1 MDTAVEIR
9 LNNGYT
15 VFKYAG
21 NTTNLNSQ
29 SWMDKMFATVRRMEK
44 STLLLYSDLKKTEET
59 LEDVGLDS
67 KEFSCMGGGFP
78 VRVEE
83 VGVIGA
89 ILVSNQ
95 SHFINHDIIVK
106 ALSRYLHID
115 GTKDKSLVK
124 KAKVKYPDA
133 SMSAGLVARR
143 NKKKRKSGR
152 EPWDRSPESFSGLFA
167 F

>member
-1 MDTAVEIR
+1 MTVEEVITVLAMQEEILQFNHFTNEDAWALGNLLVAESRKRGMDTAVEIR

-59 LEDVGLDS
+59 LEEVGLDS

-115 GTKDKSLVK
+115 EVPRIRAL
-124 KAKVKYPDA
+124 
-133 SMSAGLVARR
+133 
-143 NKKKRKSGR
+143 
-152 EPWDRSPESFSGLFA
+152 
-167 F
+167 

>member
-1 MDTAVEIR
+1 MTVEEVITVLAMQEEILQFNHFTNEDAWALGNLLVAESRKRGMDTAVEIR

-67 KEFSCMGGGFP
+67 KEFSCMAGGFP

-115 GTKDKSLVK
+115 EVPRIRAL
-124 KAKVKYPDA
+124 
-133 SMSAGLVARR
+133 
-143 NKKKRKSGR
+143 
-152 EPWDRSPESFSGLFA
+152 
-167 F
+167 

>member
-1 MDTAVEIR
+1 MTVEEVITVLAMQEEILQFNHFTNEDAWALGNLLVAESRKRGMDTAVEIR

-67 KEFSCMGGGFP
+67 KKFSCMGGGFP

-115 GTKDKSLVK
+115 EVPRIRAL
-124 KAKVKYPDA
+124 
-133 SMSAGLVARR
+133 
-143 NKKKRKSGR
+143 
-152 EPWDRSPESFSGLFA
+152 
-167 F
+167 

>member
-1 MDTAVEIR
+1 MTVEEVITVLAMQEEILQFNHFTNEDAWALGNLLVAESRKRGMDTAVEIR

-29 SWMDKMFATVRRMEK
+29 SWIDKMFATVRRMEK

-59 LEDVGLDS
+59 LEDAGLDP
-67 KEFSCMGGGFP
+67 KEYSCMGGGFP

-89 ILVSNQ
+89 VLVSGQ

-115 GTKDKSLVK
+115 EVPRIRAL
-124 KAKVKYPDA
+124 
-133 SMSAGLVARR
+133 
-143 NKKKRKSGR
+143 
-152 EPWDRSPESFSGLFA
+152 
-167 F
+167 

>member
-1 MDTAVEIR
+1 MTVEEVITVLAMQEEILQFNHFTNEDAWALGNLLVAESRKRGMDTAVEIR

-67 KEFSCMGGGFP
+67 KEFSCMGGGSP

-115 GTKDKSLVK
+115 EVPRIRAL
-124 KAKVKYPDA
+124 
-133 SMSAGLVARR
+133 
-143 NKKKRKSGR
+143 
-152 EPWDRSPESFSGLFA
+152 
-167 F
+167 

>member
-1 MDTAVEIR
+1 MTVEEVITVLAMQEEILQFNHFTNEDAWALGNLLVAESRKRGMDTAVEIR

-44 STLLLYSDLKKTEET
+44 STLLLYSDLKKTEEN
-59 LEDVGLDS
+59 LEDAGLDS

-115 GTKDKSLVK
+115 EVPRIRAL
-124 KAKVKYPDA
+124 
-133 SMSAGLVARR
+133 
-143 NKKKRKSGR
+143 
-152 EPWDRSPESFSGLFA
+152 
-167 F
+167 

>member
-1 MDTAVEIR
+1 MTVEEVITVLAMQEEILQFNHFTNEDAWALGNLLVAESRKRGMDTAVEIR

-95 SHFINHDIIVK
+95 SHFINHDIVVK

-115 GTKDKSLVK
+115 EVPRIRAL
-124 KAKVKYPDA
+124 
-133 SMSAGLVARR
+133 
-143 NKKKRKSGR
+143 
-152 EPWDRSPESFSGLFA
+152 
-167 F
+167 

>member
-1 MDTAVEIR
+1 MEIR

-21 NTTNLNSQ
+21 NGTTLNNAV
-29 SWMDKMFATVRRMEK
+29 WMDKMFATVRRMEK

-115 GTKDKSLVK
+115 EVPRIRAL
-124 KAKVKYPDA
+124 
-133 SMSAGLVARR
+133 
-143 NKKKRKSGR
+143 
-152 EPWDRSPESFSGLFA
+152 
-167 F
+167 